1 MRAAGGAGGRDT
13 RIHDNYWYRNRASP
27 HLVDCRR
34 HCEAGGFEKRF
45 ERGGICTITLD
56 DIREGWYLMRVSDSV
71 NIVDEIEVNGE
82 VMTPK
87 HPLIADEV

>member
-1 MRAAGGAGGRDT
+1 
-13 RIHDNYWYRNRASP
+13 
-27 HLVDCRR
+27 
-34 HCEAGGFEKRF
+34 
-45 ERGGICTITLD
+45 
-56 DIREGWYLMRVSDSV
+56 MRVSDSV